1 MNKPP
6 TILVYT
12 GGQTDLYKRIRS
24 SLSNLIPA
32 DRYTVFHISADTM
45 KKQPWMEPNT
55 ACLIVADTSQLDDQ
69 LCTIIQT
76 YLSQSGKVMLL
87 CQKRLLADL
96 SSCESFKK
104 QAGMIRMVFEPQDFN
119 STAKD
124 FELFLRNSLK
134 TLSEQG
140 NIDTTF
146 YLENFAGGKSYSVVL
161 TKEKELPLL
170 LYTENGDHQ
179 ASAIFS
185 DATCDQLL
193 APDSHLLRDSLSRFG
208 VTVCETKI
216 PVLTPAVMT
225 ASDDSIIENM
235 KKVRYGEA
243 IGLKPKLFLQKTKE
257 MGKQDMP
264 DVTEDLLPVE
274 ILPRSNNSTYTHFNF
289 PLYFS
294 RLKTKHLGRIIMHI
308 PVATTTIDICASLC
322 DAIPSSTGAVIVA
335 ARQTHGRGR
344 SGNEFLSPLGAA
356 MFNVTTV
363 LPKSSSLARTPS
375 ILQHVFAIALVD
387 AVHRLSGL
395 KNFPLRI
402 KWPNDFYFNRS
413 HKVGG
418 LVATARSRD
427 DGLLISIGAGINVF
441 NSRPTVCLNDMV
453 PEGSD
458 LKFNIEEVI
467 AETLNRYEYWMNT
480 YEMKGPGEVFEA
492 YYKFWLHSREE
503 VVIENLSEKVVI
515 CGLDKN
521 GYLQVR
527 SKNNSNKIFSV
538 GDNGNTFDMM
548 KGLIRHKVC

>member
-1 MNKPP
+1 MSVIQ
-6 TILVYT
+6 ILVYT

-96 SSCESFKK
+96 SCCESFKK

-140 NIDTTF
+140 N
-146 YLENFAGGKSYSVVL
+146 
-161 TKEKELPLL
+161 
-170 LYTENGDHQ
+170 
-179 ASAIFS
+179 
-185 DATCDQLL
+185 
-193 APDSHLLRDSLSRFG
+193 
-208 VTVCETKI
+208 
-216 PVLTPAVMT
+216 
-225 ASDDSIIENM
+225 
-235 KKVRYGEA
+235 KVRYGEA

-264 DVTEDLLPVE
+264 DVTEDLLPVG

-395 KNFPLRI
+395 KDFPLRI

-480 YEMKGPGEVFEA
+480 YEMKGPAEVFEA